1 MSQVRKIVDSRASL
15 PLPALPAAKLEA
27 EGGCG
32 VIGVASTVPV
42 EGKYLLQSLLQMK
55 NRGNGKGGGIAAVGL
70 VPDQLGVSREVL
82 DQDYLIE
89 IAYLE
94 SSVRNEVEAEF
105 IESAFLVDHSFKH
118 LTVKDYRS
126 EGLEV
131 KPPDVYTYFCRVR
144 PEVLEEFRKNNHLQD
159 VDRST
164 VEDEF
169 VYQNTYRL
177 NVRFYSSLGEKKAF
191 VLSHGKNMMVL
202 KLVGYGDQVVRY
214 YKLEDFKANIWIGHH
229 RYPTKGRVWHPGG
242 AHPFVGLHEALVHN
256 GDFANYHS
264 MMEYLAQR
272 NIRPLFLTDTEV
284 SVLLFDLLS
293 RVYTYPLE
301 YLIEAMAP
309 TTERDFEMLP
319 DVKKKIYRAIQAA
332 HIHGSP
338 DGPWFF
344 IVARNDPSKGLQL
357 LGITDTSMLRPQ
369 VFALQEGRVRIG
381 VIASERQAINAMLRG
396 LQADGKLPSSYAD
409 IYWNARGGSHTDGGA
424 FGFTVRDSGFG
435 KQLICTDKFGQE
447 LSTETGQVHSYR
459 EQATVPVNSSVAL
472 QIQRLRGS
480 SDPLTLFEYLGPI
493 LREGEYGFIAE
504 VIEEMRRLSKSG
516 DGARSFTLEAL
527 TLLFDRI
534 YDTGTKKRGSILQ
547 LLDEALGE
555 TFSSIPILNGVSLCS
570 RLDWQNRKQLR
581 PPSSSDQRLVIDG
594 LDFPVEGDDSVARF
608 AVEAYQHGW
617 KRLVLYNLRGHRF
630 IGNGLGPRT
639 NDLRIDCYGDVG
651 DYVASGIDGAE
662 VNIHGAAQDQAAQ
675 IMNYGRLI
683 VHGDV
688 GQAFMYAAKGGQV
701 YVMGNAAGRPLIN
714 AVGKPKVVINGTCL
728 DYLAESFMAGDP
740 SNGGGFVIVNGL
752 RPTHDGRWVEQPTP
766 YPGSNLF
773 SLASGGAI
781 FIRDPHRIVTSDQ
794 LNGGRLTS
802 LTEKDWDVIN
812 PHLQENER
820 LFGISIVKDLLVVN
834 GKEQSPLAVYRKIEP
849 IPLQELS

>member
-1 MSQVRKIVDSRASL
+1 MSHVRKIVDSRASL
-15 PLPALPAAKLEA
+15 PLPALPAAKPEA

-82 DQDYLIE
+82 DQDYLLE
-89 IAYLE
+89 IAYLD
-94 SSVRNEVEAEF
+94 SSARNEVEAEF

-118 LTVKDYRS
+118 PTVKDYRS

-272 NIRPLFLTDTEV
+272 NIHPLFLTDTEV

-293 RVYTYPLE
+293 RVYRYPLE

-319 DVKKKIYRAIQAA
+319 DEKKKTYRAIQTA

-447 LSTETGQVHSYR
+447 LSMETGQVHFYR

-480 SDPLTLFEYLGPI
+480 SDPVALFEYLRPV

-504 VIEEMRRLSKSG
+504 IIEEMRRLSKSV

-781 FIRDPHRIVTSDQ
+781 FVRDPHRIVTSDQ

-802 LTEKDWDVIN
+802 LSEKDWNVII

-820 LFGISIVKDLLVVN
+820 LFGISVVKDLLTVN
-834 GKEQSPLAVYRKIEP
+834 GREQSSLEVYRKIEP